1 MTFKKT
7 FFTLSLSLFIIGCSA
22 NKVIFPKQIEYNT
35 YSQNVVDAFIPFLQ
49 SKGYVVLNPNDTR
62 MTTSTANGFLTV
74 EYLETDWFNS
84 GVFVS
89 TGGLTIMGLADTN
102 VPGIMLIVTSIL
114 IMLYSTIVYYRRNDS
129 LVNRYATGYNDLY
142 GPLIL
147 TFIMIISLIL
157 SVIFYD

>member
-1 MTFKKT
+1 MAFKKT

-84 GVFVS
+84 GVYEEN
-89 TGGLTIMGLADTN
+89 TGNQFIIKHKVWVTMER
-102 VPGIMLIVTSIL
+102 PGTVTVESIF
-114 IMLYSTIVYYRRNDS
+114 
-129 LVNRYATGYNDLY
+129 GYMNNGEMVIYKSASPDLY
-142 GPLIL
+142 QIV
-147 TFIMIISLIL
+147 
-157 SVIFYD
+157 SVIPEGLNNLVAAKSL

>member
-1 MTFKKT
+1 M
-7 FFTLSLSLFIIGCSA
+7 SLSLFIISCSA

-84 GVFVS
+84 GLFEENTGSQFIIKHKVWVTIDRPGTVTVESIFGYMNNAEMILFLDNQIDLFYQNGRNLTLS
-89 TGGLTIMGLADTN
+89 TQF
-102 VPGIMLIVTSIL
+102 
-114 IMLYSTIVYYRRNDS
+114 LYLDKFDI
-129 LVNRYATGYNDLY
+129 
-142 GPLIL
+142 
-147 TFIMIISLIL
+147 
-157 SVIFYD
+157 